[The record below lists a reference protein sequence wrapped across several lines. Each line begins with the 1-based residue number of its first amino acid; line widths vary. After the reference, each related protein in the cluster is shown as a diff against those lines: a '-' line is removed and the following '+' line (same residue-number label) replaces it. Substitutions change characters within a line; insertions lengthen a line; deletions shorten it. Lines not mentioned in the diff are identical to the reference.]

1 MERKK
6 RIDVL
11 IDLILPEFL
20 IFLQKYEEEAVY
32 ISDDDENKTNK
43 NSKLVKIILPEK

>member
-20 IFLQKYEEEAVY
+20 IFLQKYEEKVIY
-32 ISDDDENKTNK
+32 TSDENENKTNK
-43 NSKLVKIILPEK
+43 NSQLVKIILPEK